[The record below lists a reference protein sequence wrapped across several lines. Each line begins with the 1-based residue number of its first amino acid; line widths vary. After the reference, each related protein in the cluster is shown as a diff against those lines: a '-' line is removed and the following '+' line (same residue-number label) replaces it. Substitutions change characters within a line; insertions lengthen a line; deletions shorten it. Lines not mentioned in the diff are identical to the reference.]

1 LRILLSQS
9 SSSYASFEDVSTS
22 GTVVLRG
29 QHDDSDSPQTPRS
42 RLGPNSRNLNTSFE
56 DSATNLAEVLLFFF
70 VYALNFTSMLM
81 VARQSVFYFAVCR
94 VFF

>member
-1 LRILLSQS
+1 MVVIVSLKCIHLLKNLLSQS

-22 GTVVLRG
+22 GTVVLRN

-42 RLGPNSRNLNTSFE
+42 RLGLNSRNSNASFE

-70 VYALNFTSMLM
+70 I
-81 VARQSVFYFAVCR
+81 
-94 VFF
+94 